1 MKSITAVMVTG
12 KPRGMAGLPQMA
24 VRCFLNQTYEN
35 KELLIIN
42 HGQETFNGENI
53 REIKVSKT
61 DAMPIGALRNLAF
74 EAARGDWL
82 VTWDDDDSQH
92 PDRLAWQ
99 VERTPEGRMSLF
111 KNRLVHDLLTGESFV
126 KSAPVGFGSTMIYP
140 RNTTNRYEN
149 WINNSDGWFRCMFFD
164 KVLLENPPELYIY
177 NHHGGN
183 LTTREMMM
191 AKPKEE
197 IPILPKQI
205 DEINRMRLSLHLNP
219 I

>member
-1 MKSITAVMVTG
+1 MVTG

-42 HGQETFNGENI
+42 HGEEKFKGKNV
-53 REIKVSKT
+53 REIKVNKT
-61 DAMPIGALRNLAF
+61 DSLHIGQLRNMAF
-74 EAARGDWL
+74 DAAQGDWL
-82 VTWDDDDSQH
+82 MTFDDDDFCAS
-92 PDRLAWQ
+92 DRMAYQ
-99 VERTPEGRMSLF
+99 AERTPDGRMSLL
-111 KNRLVHDLLTGESFV
+111 KNRIVHDLETGESIIRTT
-126 KSAPVGFGSTMIYP
+126 PVGFGSTMIYP
-140 RNTTNRYEN
+140 RNTENRYEN
-149 WINNSDGWFRCMFFD
+149 WINNSDGWFRCMFLD
-164 KVLLENPPELYIY
+164 KILLDNPPELYIY
-177 NHHGGN
+177 NHHGKN
-183 LTTREMMM
+183 LTPREMMM